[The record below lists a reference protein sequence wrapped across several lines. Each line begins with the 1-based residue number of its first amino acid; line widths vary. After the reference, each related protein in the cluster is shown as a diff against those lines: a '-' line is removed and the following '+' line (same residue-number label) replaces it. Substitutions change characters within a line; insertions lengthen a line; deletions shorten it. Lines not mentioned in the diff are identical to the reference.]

1 MTFIADTNARR
12 GLVRIPRLPLVFVL
26 QVWSVKTC
34 QIAPSTSSPRI
45 PRTFLQQLD
54 NHSVGSLGARRQSSR
69 KRPEQHYITNPSSSP
84 SSTFKMSEP
93 PAPLTSMFQATFSN
107 MTDSQLRQ
115 TISQL
120 SSAASRPLTRPV
132 PHFRRTD
139 SQDSPLTQYVPSSLT
154 VVPNQ
159 LSYLSHSQ
167 ACPYL
172 ANIDHSTPKRIRR
185 TRWPSSSQSHRRP
198 TCIHTTHIPAS
209 TRRASQSPAPF
220 TGHNTTGSPLNV
232 RVSST
237 HDPHATH
244 HPSTLRNSH
253 AHDHPPQR

>member
-1 MTFIADTNARR
+1 MFQECLNPLQDVLSAGNGRERRRQRPKLTDLASEVDRRGWSSRSMTFIADTNARR

-54 NHSVGSLGARRQSSR
+54 DHSVGSLGARRQSSR

-139 SQDSPLTQYVPSSLT
+139 TQGTHAVCPL
-154 VVPNQ
+154 
-159 LSYLSHSQ
+159 
-167 ACPYL
+167 L
-172 ANIDHSTPKRIRR
+172 AHC
-185 TRWPSSSQSHRRP
+185 RP
-198 TCIHTTHIPAS
+198 
-209 TRRASQSPAPF
+209 
-220 TGHNTTGSPLNV
+220 
-232 RVSST
+232 
-237 HDPHATH
+237 
-244 HPSTLRNSH
+244 
-253 AHDHPPQR
+253 